1 MKRVV
6 LILLLLSS
14 LPVVCQDA
22 PQNSKPKVRAI
33 TAFARLDRANF
44 QKQVAET
51 LVVLRRAESEFKSLG
66 YEVQTVRITTQP
78 VAELVAGLSEEQ
90 ALEFLKQFDDLSVK
104 EKFLANIG
112 PAALH
117 DSDDPST
124 MRLLER
130 VLSTLPNLNAS
141 AIIADEKGIHWKSIR
156 RSAALVKYIAE
167 NSPRSQGNFNFAVT
181 AMLKP
186 YTPFYPGS
194 YHTGQGQQFAIGFET
209 ANVVREVFAKNKGN
223 AEAATSDL
231 TTTLTVHAKV
241 ADSIGNKVAASTGW
255 SYMGLDPTA
264 TALGDVSIAAAI
276 EAFTGARFGSSGTL
290 TAARIITAAE
300 KAIPVKQIGY
310 SGLMLPVMEDTLL
323 AQRWAEATYDI
334 DSLLAY
340 SAVCATGLDTVP
352 VPGEISVEQL
362 ERIFGDIASLAVK
375 WDKPLAGRL
384 LPVKGKKA
392 GDQTEFQDPSLF
404 NTKLRALP

>member
-1 MKRVV
+1 
-6 LILLLLSS
+6 
-14 LPVVCQDA
+14 
-22 PQNSKPKVRAI
+22 
-33 TAFARLDRANF
+33 
-44 QKQVAET
+44 
-51 LVVLRRAESEFKSLG
+51 
-66 YEVQTVRITTQP
+66 
-78 VAELVAGLSEEQ
+78 
-90 ALEFLKQFDDLSVK
+90 
-104 EKFLANIG
+104 
-112 PAALH
+112 
-117 DSDDPST
+117 
-124 MRLLER
+124 
-130 VLSTLPNLNAS
+130 
-141 AIIADEKGIHWKSIR
+141 
-156 RSAALVKYIAE
+156 
-167 NSPRSQGNFNFAVT
+167 
-181 AMLKP
+181 
-186 YTPFYPGS
+186 
-194 YHTGQGQQFAIGFET
+194 
-209 ANVVREVFAKNKGN
+209 
-223 AEAATSDL
+223 
-231 TTTLTVHAKV
+231 
-241 ADSIGNKVAASTGW
+241 
-255 SYMGLDPTA
+255 MGLDPTA